1 MQPGMVEAKPPPAS
15 ASARHRRFRIDYIIL
30 TDLLSRSSTMSS
42 IAIHDL
48 ANSSDLDQHA
58 MSSVRGGNSW
68 LAGLGPIANV
78 NVGINQNLNQLQ
90 NVEVNTLN
98 NVGSIGAGFI
108 PPNIAVS
115 PSQWGNIS
123 AAL

>member
-1 MQPGMVEAKPPPAS
+1 
-15 ASARHRRFRIDYIIL
+15 
-30 TDLLSRSSTMSS
+30 MSS
-42 IAIHDL
+42 IVVQDL
-48 ANSSDLDQHA
+48 ACSTDLDQHA

-78 NVGINQNLNQLQ
+78 NVNVVQNLNQLQ
-90 NVEVNTLN
+90 NVAVNTLN

-115 PSQWGNIS
+115 PSQWGNLGV
-123 AAL
+123 AL